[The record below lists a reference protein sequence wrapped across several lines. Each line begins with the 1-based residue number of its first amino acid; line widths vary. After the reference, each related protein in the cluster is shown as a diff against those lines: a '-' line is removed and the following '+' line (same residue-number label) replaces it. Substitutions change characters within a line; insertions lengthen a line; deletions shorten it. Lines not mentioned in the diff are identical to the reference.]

1 MKRKPRWG
9 RFQLLANLAR
19 SKLQF
24 HKDTQDHMGSRSP
37 PLLETGVGSKATAVA
52 ASAAQCRAR
61 RRKLHGEPPAFS
73 PATAGPWGG
82 DALWGAELWGSPG
95 QPASPGPLPALCL
108 GTKKRKK
115 RRKKKQ

>member
-19 SKLQF
+19 AELQF

-52 ASAAQCRAR
+52 ASAAQSGAR
-61 RRKLHGEPPAFS
+61 RRKLRGNPPAFS
-73 PATAGPWGG
+73 PATAG
-82 DALWGAELWGSPG
+82 L
-95 QPASPGPLPALCL
+95 
-108 GTKKRKK
+108 
-115 RRKKKQ
+115 